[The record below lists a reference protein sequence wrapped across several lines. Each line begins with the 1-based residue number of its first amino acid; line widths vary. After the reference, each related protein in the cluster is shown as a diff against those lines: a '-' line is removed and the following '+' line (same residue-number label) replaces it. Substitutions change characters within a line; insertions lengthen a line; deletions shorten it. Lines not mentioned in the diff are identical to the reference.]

1 MLNIL
6 NITSTQH
13 HQLTELIS
21 GTPNDDFLLN
31 TSKTLFRLHRVLLD
45 FYKYIL
51 SCAIKFVT
59 YLFGHPRGTCVFSK
73 LLGLQNQFPK
83 KFRCNLSFYECKNF
97 SNSYLNH
104 IFESEDFRSP
114 FFFYEKQH
122 YLGSEMWKTKLQKI
136 VGNLPDKFRKFYING
151 TVFQKFV
158 AVLRRREAIETSSQ
172 YLLLRTDILQKTVV
186 GHVGAPVIWP

>member
-1 MLNIL
+1 MEEGTFSQV
-6 NITSTQH
+6 ITIGDVIGLCISIKGRHQRGLSSSLYNYSQH

-31 TSKTLFRLHRVLLD
+31 TSKTLFRLHIVLLD
-45 FYKYIL
+45 FQKYIL

-73 LLGLQNQFPK
+73 LLGLQNYFPK

-97 SNSYLNH
+97 SISYLNH

-114 FFFYEKQH
+114 FFYEKQH

-136 VGNLPDKFRKFYING
+136 VGNLPGR
-151 TVFQKFV
+151 
-158 AVLRRREAIETSSQ
+158 
-172 YLLLRTDILQKTVV
+172 
-186 GHVGAPVIWP
+186 

>member
-13 HQLTELIS
+13 QLLTELIS

-59 YLFGHPRGTCVFSK
+59 YLFGHPRGTSVFSK
-73 LLGLQNQFPK
+73 LQGLQNYFPK
-83 KFRCNLSFYECKNF
+83 TFRCNLSFYECGNF

-104 IFESEDFRSP
+104 IFESEDFRALLKNSIIWGV
-114 FFFYEKQH
+114 KC
-122 YLGSEMWKTKLQKI
+122 GKLS
-136 VGNLPDKFRKFYING
+136 FRK
-151 TVFQKFV
+151 
-158 AVLRRREAIETSSQ
+158 SW
-172 YLLLRTDILQKTVV
+172 
-186 GHVGAPVIWP
+186 VIYQISFENCT

>member
-31 TSKTLFRLHRVLLD
+31 TSKTLFRLHRLLLD
-45 FYKYIL
+45 FQKYIL

-73 LLGLQNQFPK
+73 LLGLQNYFPK

-114 FFFYEKQH
+114 FFFFMKNSIIW
-122 YLGSEMWKTKLQKI
+122 GVKCGKLS
-136 VGNLPDKFRKFYING
+136 FRK
-151 TVFQKFV
+151 
-158 AVLRRREAIETSSQ
+158 SQ
-172 YLLLRTDILQKTVV
+172 
-186 GHVGAPVIWP
+186 VIYQISFENCT

>member
-13 HQLTELIS
+13 QLLTELIS

-59 YLFGHPRGTCVFSK
+59 YLFG
-73 LLGLQNQFPK
+73 
-83 KFRCNLSFYECKNF
+83 FR
-97 SNSYLNH
+97 
-104 IFESEDFRSP
+104 FEITRAAELVS
-114 FFFYEKQH
+114 
-122 YLGSEMWKTKLQKI
+122 QK
-136 VGNLPDKFRKFYING
+136 V
-151 TVFQKFV
+151 
-158 AVLRRREAIETSSQ
+158 
-172 YLLLRTDILQKTVV
+172 
-186 GHVGAPVIWP
+186 